1 LTKIFLSSITE
12 VSQSSKHFAFFSLH
26 IHHIKP
32 KWDILQISKTEQLP
46 TWPLQHCNN
55 SVNFPSMTHSTSK
68 RLMSNIHNSL
78 AMSQW
83 RKKISIDFLLLLHM
97 LHQYT
102 TMTFLVLRL
111 STVKIF
117 PRASVQT
124 KKLMLDGTLT
134 FQIVFHGN
142 EELVGV
148 DKFW

>member
-1 LTKIFLSSITE
+1 MEKKNIYRFPAPVTHVTPIHDYDLSR
-12 VSQSSKHFAFFSLH
+12 SQI
-26 IHHIKP
+26 IHSQNLP
-32 KWDILQISKTEQLP
+32 K
-46 TWPLQHCNN
+46 
-55 SVNFPSMTHSTSK
+55 SK

-78 AMSQW
+78 AMAQW

-148 DKFW
+148 DKF